1 MLKFANNILDIVLSS
16 WGDKLEKICGVFN
29 SVFIDSFLFF
39 VL

>member
-1 MLKFANNILDIVLSS
+1 MLKFANNIIDIVLSS
-16 WGDKLEKICGVFN
+16 RGDKLEENCSVFN